1 VVDNTKNYNVSDS
14 SLIEL
19 ILSSSALFS
28 QELSELS
35 TKFESDHDSYLNWL
49 NAKIYNIFKK
59 QELVNALRFIG
70 IDWVTIHYRTRHPI
84 DRFAKNKEWL
94 QCGIPIFSYMEK
106 YENVFQVYQGDE
118 SPYIT
123 YFAQEVLK
131 RGEPIKIIFYDKS
144 QMESIPGWLCVQEK
158 LVEYLKHITLGNIKQ
173 GNLDVKQ
180 ILELEKIDNESVLN
194 IQKTFS
200 KLTEKKMSKE
210 ESIGLL
216 RNACRV
222 TFLALQQDD
231 PDIKLPRIIVLAPT
245 YVEKNLIGGIAFIGR
260 QKFDNFYSLL
270 LTMLSNNFLNGL
282 RLREEPL
289 RESNIHYVEE
299 LNRARADFVQRIA
312 HSLQNP
318 LDALCSN
325 INDAINS
332 LKKIK
337 SSVED
342 LRKSSG
348 DLMVAFSRENVE
360 DLLSIK
366 KIKVNIKDFIDL
378 LIFMHKKRYD
388 EAGLILE
395 SNKIPK
401 SWVCHMDKT
410 AIWEVLTNLLT
421 NAVRHARKK
430 TVISVAKLKNP
441 NRYVFKVKDDGP
453 GIDPSLLPRLFHAGI
468 RGDFKD
474 EKSSRHGY
482 GLYLSKRVVE
492 KHNGKLYLNEK
503 YKNGAEFVI
512 EIPE

>member
-1 VVDNTKNYNVSDS
+1 MVDLKKNYNNSD
-14 SLIEL
+14 IVTEL
-19 ILSSSALFS
+19 VLSSSALLAK
-28 QELSELS
+28 ELRELS
-35 TKFESDHDSYLNWL
+35 TKFENDHDSYLKWL
-49 NAKIYNIFKK
+49 NVKIYEIFKNR
-59 QELVNALRFIG
+59 ELVNALSFLK
-70 IDWVTIHYRTRHPI
+70 IDWITIHYRTRHPI
-84 DRFAKNKEWL
+84 DRFSKNKEWL
-94 QCGIPIFSYMEK
+94 QCGIPILHYMEK
-106 YENVFQVYQGDE
+106 YKDVFQVYQGDE

-123 YFAQEVLK
+123 YFAEGVLK
-131 RGEPIKIIFYDKS
+131 RGEPIKILFCEKS
-144 QMESIPGWLCVQEK
+144 KMESIPGWLCIQEK
-158 LVEYLKHITLGNIKQ
+158 LVEYLKDITLGSIKQ
-173 GNLDVKQ
+173 GKLDINQ
-180 ILELEKIDNESVLN
+180 ILEIEKIDNESVLT
-194 IQKTFS
+194 IQKTLS
-200 KLTEKKMSKE
+200 KLTEKELSKE

-231 PDIKLPRIIVLAPT
+231 PEIKLPRIIILAPT

-260 QKFDNFYSLL
+260 RKIDNFYSML
-270 LTMLSNNFLNGL
+270 LTMLSNNFLAGL

-289 RESNIHYVEE
+289 REYNIHHIEE

-348 DLMVAFSRENVE
+348 DLMVAFSRENVD
-360 DLLSIK
+360 DLLRIN
-366 KIKVNIKDFIDL
+366 KIKVNIKDFVEL
-378 LIFMHKKRYD
+378 LIFMHKKRYN

-410 AIWEVLTNLLT
+410 AIWEVMTNLLT

-430 TVISVAKLKNP
+430 TVISVTKIRNP
-441 NRYVFKVKDDGP
+441 NRYIIKVSDDGT
-453 GIDPSLLPRLFHAGI
+453 GVDPSILPKLFQAGV
-468 RGDFKD
+468 RGDFQDVKD
-474 EKSSRHGY
+474 SRHGY
-482 GLYLSKRVVE
+482 GLYLSQRVVE
-492 KHNGKLYLNEK
+492 KHNGKLYLNKE